1 MGLAAEIYEFVKLL
15 LSIVFNN
22 YVIWYLVLPGIIA
35 AAIIKLKKQENKPY
49 FKSILKFL
57 IIYYVARTIVV
68 IFFY

>member
-1 MGLAAEIYEFVKLL
+1 MGLVAEIYEFIELL

-68 IFFY
+68 ISFY